1 MTRRPVLLLMAM
13 AVALVFSSGAAMA
26 LASTGDGTTSRTAM
40 TTPTVKLDAN
50 CPGPKAANFNGV
62 RRVAQPFTAQHNGN
76 LKRARV
82 GIGLSSGGRFFL
94 EIHTMKAGVPT
105 NNILASTNVSDQ
117 VPTTGDFAP
126 VTGRFANPTQV
137 ARGKRYA
144 LVVNGPSSDFAVG
157 GRFGDPCPEEAG
169 IFFYSL
175 TENGSFTQSTAGA
188 PTLVFA
194 TFVRTL

>member
-1 MTRRPVLLLMAM
+1 
-13 AVALVFSSGAAMA
+13 
-26 LASTGDGTTSRTAM
+26 M
-40 TTPTVKLDAN
+40 TTRTVKLDAN

-62 RRVAQPFTAQHNGN
+62 RRVAQPFTAQHNGK

-82 GIGLSSGGRFFL
+82 EIGQSVGGRFTL
-94 EIHTMKAGVPT
+94 EIHTMKSGVPT
-105 NNILASTNVSDQ
+105 NNVLASTNVSDH
-117 VPTTGDFAP
+117 VPTTAAFAT

-137 ARGKRYA
+137 DRGKRYA
-144 LVVNGPSSDFAVG
+144 LVVNGPASDFALG

-175 TENGSFTQSTAGA
+175 SETGSFTQSSAGA